1 MGWWIPVAAAA
12 AGYLIDRK
20 MGGNGL
26 QGAMMGGSLG
36 YGSMGSGGTAAADAG
51 GKGVTAME
59 SASSA
64 NSLGGGA
71 NLLGGTSTAV
81 GTGATTG
88 ATTGLVGSGIPTD
101 GREIGGAGIDLLS
114 NHDAGL
120 ELGTGMESGLTEV
133 GSNAG
138 YQFGDPFYNTSE
150 SVMQN
155 KNFITEDMF
164 KPTDIMNDYDT
175 MGFDI
180 DDMGN
185 VVDFNATDME
195 LFQPKGTERQLTM
208 QDYAERGVD
217 KFGKMMG
224 KAGDYAYEN
233 PDKLILGGLSAASLL
248 EGSNKNNT
256 QTQTMPAGFKQA
268 NVSGLNV
275 PNKNQQYIYRPRNR
289 RNFRIG

>member
-1 MGWWIPVAAAA
+1 MPIAGAA
-12 AGYLIDRK
+12 AGYLIDKK

-26 QGAMMGGSLG
+26 SGAMMGGSLG
-36 YGSMGSGGTAAADAG
+36 YGGMGSGGTAAADAG

-88 ATTGLVGSGIPTD
+88 TTTGLVGSGIPTD

-114 NHDAGL
+114 NYDAGL

-138 YQFGDPFYNTSE
+138 YQFGDPFYNASE

-164 KPTDIMNDYDT
+164 KPTNIMNDYDT

-248 EGSNKNNT
+248 EGNSRNNT
-256 QTQTMPAGFKQA
+256 QTQTMPSGFKQA